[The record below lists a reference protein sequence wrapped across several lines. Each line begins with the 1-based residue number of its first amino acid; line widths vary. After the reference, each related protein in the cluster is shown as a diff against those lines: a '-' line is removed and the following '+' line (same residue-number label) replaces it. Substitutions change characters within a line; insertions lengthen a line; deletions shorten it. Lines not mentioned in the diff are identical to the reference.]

1 MIPALAIALGI
12 STKATIIVIIVYIL
26 IQQIENNLLV
36 PKVMS
41 KALSISSL
49 LTLVVMLIATGVFG
63 LLGTLFAVPMTALIE
78 LLYHRWHITKVCW
91 LWKMTPLFSL

>member
-78 LLYHRWHITKVCW
+78 LLYHRWYIKRATN
-91 LWKMTPLFSL
+91 M